1 MVLTDQA
8 AIDDYVARVFEIND
22 FTVGDSKAGYLL
34 RYRGKLLGDSLDA
47 HARLCEWLAPQQLTP
62 LFRKEADGSHV
73 ILLIPSPPEAKPGN
87 WKINLWLFLATVVS
101 VVVTGM
107 GYTDPALLKG
117 VSSNLEIGWIT
128 FLHGGLPF
136 AAGMLGILLAH
147 EFGHYLM
154 TRHHKTV
161 ASLPYFIPF
170 PTLLGTMGAVI
181 LWKQLPRN
189 KRILFD
195 VGVAGP
201 LAGLLVAI
209 PVVLLGLSGSK
220 LAPFEAVS
228 GGFIEGNS
236 LVYLLA
242 KFAVFGRMLPAPAS
256 YGDLAPV
263 LYWLKFFFT
272 GMPAPI
278 GGIDVYISP
287 LAMAGWAGLL
297 VTSLNLIPVGQ
308 LDGGHVLYVLLGNKT
323 RYVLPVVIPLLAGL
337 GFFWNG
343 WWLWMVML
351 LFLGRHS
358 ADPLDQITELD
369 PARRVY
375 AYLMIV
381 VFMLVFIPVP
391 LILY

>member
-8 AIDDYVARVFEIND
+8 VIDDYVASVFEIND

-34 RYRGKLLGDSLDA
+34 RYRGKLRGDSLDA
-47 HARLCEWLAPQQLTP
+47 HASLCEWLAPLQLTP
-62 LFRKEADGSHV
+62 LFRKEADGGHV
-73 ILLIPSPPEAKPGN
+73 ILLIASPPEPKPGN

-107 GYTDPALLKG
+107 GYTDPALLKD
-117 VSSNLEIGWIT
+117 VSSNLETGWIS

-209 PVVLLGLSGSK
+209 PVVVLGLAGSK
-220 LAPFEAVS
+220 LAPVEAVS

-263 LYWLKFFFT
+263 LYWLRFFFT
-272 GMPAPI
+272 GTPAPL
-278 GGIDVYISP
+278 GGVDVYISP

-297 VTSLNLIPVGQ
+297 VTSLNLVPVGQ

-381 VFMLVFIPVP
+381 VFILVFIPVP